1 MAQRDYYQIS
11 LKLILRSS
19 DGTVLILRA
28 VDGGSYEGYWDFPGG
43 RINTDE
49 FGADLLEIVKREAQ
63 EETGIS
69 DIVVQ
74 PKPVAY
80 ARHLIP
86 GRVTKDGKGI
96 HVFYLLFEGKTNT
109 KDVHVSNEHTGAQW
123 VKIEELPLGEYFTG
137 GNLEGVQRYLG
148 KIS

>member
-19 DGTVLILRA
+19 DGKVLILRV

-63 EETGIS
+63 EETDIS
-69 DIVVQ
+69 DIIVQ
-74 PKPVAY
+74 PKPVTY

-86 GRVTKDGKGI
+86 GRVTKDGKDI

-109 KDVHVSNEHTGAQW
+109 KDVRISNEHTDAQW
-123 VKIEELPLGEYFTG
+123 VKLEGLPLEEYFTG